1 VSGQSADIITNSS
14 PASDV
19 ASLASSTT
27 RDCPLR
33 GREPNS
39 PLPDYWRPLCEYLRV
54 SCFVLRILVPIHPV
68 LCEENI
74 PTQRISR
81 TNVESKFVITTT
93 LTYPQDTTAAVPS
106 SCRPI
111 PASLL
116 KPKREIFCCGQS
128 REMCCGF
135 KIIAGAII
143 LVNNLLD

>member
-1 VSGQSADIITNSS
+1 VSGQSADIITSSS

-33 GREPNS
+33 DREPNS

-54 SCFVLRILVPIHPV
+54 SCFVLRIPVPIRPV
-68 LCEENI
+68 LCEEKPNA
-74 PTQRISR
+74 TDKSCECRIE
-81 TNVESKFVITTT
+81 VCYYATT
-93 LTYPQDTTAAVPS
+93 LTCLQDTTAAVPS

-116 KPKREIFCCGQS
+116 KPKREIFCWDRS
-128 REMCCGF
+128 REMSGL
-135 KIIAGAII
+135 KIIAII
-143 LVNNLLD
+143 LALTTYLTS